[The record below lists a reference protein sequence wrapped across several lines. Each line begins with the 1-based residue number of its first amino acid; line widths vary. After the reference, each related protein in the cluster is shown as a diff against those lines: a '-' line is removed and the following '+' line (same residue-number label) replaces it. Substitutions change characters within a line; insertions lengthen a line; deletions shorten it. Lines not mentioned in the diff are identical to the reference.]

1 MPIPAQDCQSPSGFQ
16 SASQSPPQA
25 KGNRTDCHSK
35 LLGSILPQH
44 SPSPLPSL
52 PTAAGTPEQKKIMI
66 IICCVIL
73 GIVIASTFGGIF
85 G

>member
-1 MPIPAQDCQSPSGFQ
+1 MSLPAQDCQSPSGSQ
-16 SASQSPPQA
+16 DAAQSPPQA
-25 KGNRTDCHSK
+25 EGNRTDCPK
-35 LLGSILPQH
+35 LLAPSCPNTHRPL
-44 SPSPLPSL
+44 SPLSL
-52 PTAAGTPEQKKIMI
+52 IPEQKKIMI

>member
-1 MPIPAQDCQSPSGFQ
+1 MAAAPTP
-16 SASQSPPQA
+16 
-25 KGNRTDCHSK
+25 
-35 LLGSILPQH
+35 LG
-44 SPSPLPSL
+44 PL
-52 PTAAGTPEQKKIMI
+52 QKKIMI

>member
-1 MPIPAQDCQSPSGFQ
+1 MATSPGL
-16 SASQSPPQA
+16 P
-25 KGNRTDCHSK
+25 H
-35 LLGSILPQH
+35 LLRVCLSLR
-44 SPSPLPSL
+44 SCPLPRGLSL
-52 PTAAGTPEQKKIMI
+52 RSRPPALTRPPLGPVQKKIMI